1 MRFVH
6 KRSALSGF
14 PSIKVE
20 FREKS
25 WKLVAGGITKNVRK
39 TDNRFQVKLGRSSP
53 VRLQITP
60 ISVTLISVMTP
71 ENPFVFGEIIDDA
84 RFVDR
89 TEELSQLVRDLGDG
103 QKVFLLS
110 PRRFGKSSLVA
121 VALFKLKKRHI
132 HTVNLTVSSYSS
144 YAQFLEKFA
153 EKVLRAAGPWE
164 RVKDWISRFGR
175 QVKPDINYNLNTG
188 EVSVSIG
195 KGTGFDPAPIAPD
208 VFALPGELT
217 KNGGFRMA
225 ICLDEFQQ
233 ISEFD
238 GGSIENAIRNQVQQ
252 QREVGY
258 VFAGSQPS
266 LMQEMLSSKRPFHK
280 AGPQMFLDKIPAEA
294 WEEFITSQFRRRGR
308 TIDREAVAALLAT
321 ADLIPYDVQRI
332 AHELWDYAE
341 IADKRTL
348 STPDVKRVI
357 NKLVIGQS
365 TYYELLWEQLP
376 ARQRATLQ
384 ALAHRGASE
393 IYSQAVRGEFRLG
406 PASSVQKA
414 LQSLDARDIIDR
426 YRGEYFFL
434 DPLLLCWIRSKV
446 A

>member
-1 MRFVH
+1 MAH
-6 KRSALSGF
+6 
-14 PSIKVE
+14 
-20 FREKS
+20 
-25 WKLVAGGITKNVRK
+25 
-39 TDNRFQVKLGRSSP
+39 Q
-53 VRLQITP
+53 
-60 ISVTLISVMTP
+60 

-84 RFVDR
+84 NFVNRAD
-89 TEELSQLVRDLGDG
+89 ELSNLVRDLADG

-121 VALFKLKKRHI
+121 LALLKLKKRHI

-164 RVKDWISRFGR
+164 RVKDWATRFGR
-175 QVKPDINYNLNTG
+175 QVKPDVTINMATG
-188 EVSVSIG
+188 EISLSLG
-195 KGTGFDPAPIAPD
+195 KGAGFDPAPIAPD

-217 KNGGFRMA
+217 KNAGFRMA

-233 ISEFD
+233 ISQFN
-238 GGSIENAIRNQVQQ
+238 GGSVENAIRNQVQE

-266 LMQEMLSSKRPFHK
+266 LMEEMLSTKRPFHK
-280 AGPQMFLDKIPAEA
+280 AGPQMFLDKIPAKD
-294 WEEFITSQFRRRGR
+294 WKEFIARHFRKRGR
-308 TIDREAVAALLAT
+308 TLDDRGLETLLAS

-341 IADKRTL
+341 LKDKRQL
-348 STPDVKRVI
+348 DVSDVKFVI
-357 NKLVIGQS
+357 ESLVTSQS
-365 TYYELLWEQLP
+365 TYYELLWEQLS
-376 ARQRATLQ
+376 ARQRAALQ
-384 ALAHRGASE
+384 AIAYRGASE
-393 IYSQAVRGEFRLG
+393 IYSQGVREEFRLG

-414 LQSLDARDIIDR
+414 LQSLDSRDILDR
-426 YRGEYFFL
+426 YKGNYFFL
-434 DPLLLCWIRSKV
+434 DPLFPCWIKRKG

>member
-1 MRFVH
+1 M
-6 KRSALSGF
+6 A
-14 PSIKVE
+14 P
-20 FREKS
+20 
-25 WKLVAGGITKNVRK
+25 
-39 TDNRFQVKLGRSSP
+39 Q
-53 VRLQITP
+53 
-60 ISVTLISVMTP
+60 

-84 RFVDR
+84 NFVNR
-89 TEELSQLVRDLGDG
+89 TDELNQLIRDLGDG

-121 VALFKLKKRHI
+121 LALLKLKKRHI

-164 RVKDWISRFGR
+164 RVKDWATRFAR
-175 QVKPDINYNLNTG
+175 QVKPDVNINMSTG
-188 EVSVSIG
+188 EISLSLG
-195 KGTGFDPAPIAPD
+195 KGAGFDPSPIAPD

-217 KNGGFRMA
+217 KNAGFRMA

-233 ISEFD
+233 ISQFN
-238 GGSIENAIRNQVQQ
+238 GGSVENAIRNQVQE

-266 LMQEMLSSKRPFHK
+266 LMEEMLSAKRPFHK

-294 WEEFITSQFRRRGR
+294 WKASITRHFRKRGR
-308 TIDREAVAALLAT
+308 TLDDPGLETLLAS

-341 IADKRTL
+341 LKDKRQL
-348 STPDVKRVI
+348 NVSDVNSVI
-357 NKLVIGQS
+357 ESLVTSQS
-365 TYYELLWEQLP
+365 TYYELLWEQLS
-376 ARQRATLQ
+376 ARQRAALQ
-384 ALAHRGASE
+384 AIAYRGASE
-393 IYSQAVRGEFRLG
+393 IYSQGVREEFRLG

-414 LQSLDARDIIDR
+414 LQSLDSRDILDR
-426 YRGEYFFL
+426 YKGSYFFL
-434 DPLLLCWIRSKV
+434 DPLFPSWIRTKS

>member
-1 MRFVH
+1 MDEGR
-6 KRSALSGF
+6 KRVLLIAAATRNQVSSVSQSWAGKLS
-14 PSIKVE
+14 
-20 FREKS
+20 
-25 WKLVAGGITKNVRK
+25 
-39 TDNRFQVKLGRSSP
+39 
-53 VRLQITP
+53 LQITP
-60 ISVTLISVMTP
+60 ISVTLYGVMTP
-71 ENPFVFGEIIDDA
+71 ENPFVFGEIIDDS

-89 TEELSQLVRDLGDG
+89 TEELNKLVRDLADG

-121 VALFKLKKRHI
+121 VAMLKLKKRHI

-153 EKVLRAAGPWE
+153 EKVLRAAGPWD
-164 RVKDWISRFGR
+164 RVKDWIARFGR
-175 QVKPDINYNLNTG
+175 QVKPDINYNMSTG
-188 EVSVSIG
+188 EVSVSLG

-217 KNGGFRMA
+217 KNAGFRMA

-238 GGSIENAIRNQVQQ
+238 EGSVENAIRNQVQQ

-258 VFAGSQPS
+258 VFAGSQPA

-280 AGPQMFLDKIPAEA
+280 ARPQMFLDKISAEA
-294 WEEFITSQFRRRGR
+294 WREFITSQFRRRGR
-308 TIDREAVAALLAT
+308 TIDDAALAT
-321 ADLIPYDVQRI
+321 LLGAADLIPYDVQRI

-341 IADKRTL
+341 INDKGAL
-348 STPDVKRVI
+348 NASEVKTVI
-357 NKLVIGQS
+357 DKLVIGQS

-384 ALAHRGASE
+384 ALAHRGAKE
-393 IYSQAVRGEFRLG
+393 MYSQSVREDFRLG

-414 LQSLDARDIIDR
+414 LQSLDSRDILDR

-434 DPLLLCWIRSKV
+434 DPLLPCWIRSK
-446 A
+446 AR